1 VELTEVVVAVI
12 VVEVLVTVVRVEV
25 TVVVVEDRVVLDT
38 VLVVLVGVAL
48 VLVKVMV
55 LEVPVAVVEEMVVNV
70 RVVVVAEVVVV
81 EMVVV
86 VRVEEVLVDRVELVV
101 MHESHSSGQ
110 SRLTLSPTIRE
121 RQSRLIKLKQGNGSR
136 RPLHNVLYLLGRV
149 VVVAVT
155 ASVVVGVVKVGQVPQ
170 SDGQMDFRTPLVL
183 QWCRVMPGT
192 KQVGLRSTFP
202 LHNFA
207 HESHITGQAAKS
219 GSPRT
224 VGRNSFA
231 SKQTAGAYASHSTRS
246 STPWQVPRVVVV
258 VAVVVV
264 EDVVM
269 HVPQS
274 NGHRSCS
281 GFNAMLLVQSAA
293 P

>member
-1 VELTEVVVAVI
+1 M
-12 VVEVLVTVVRVEV
+12 VTVV
-25 TVVVVEDRVVLDT
+25 TVVVV
-38 VLVVLVGVAL
+38 LVVLVV
-48 VLVKVMV
+48 VL
-55 LEVPVAVVEEMVVNV
+55 
-70 RVVVVAEVVVV
+70 RVV
-81 EMVVV
+81 
-86 VRVEEVLVDRVELVV
+86 
-101 MHESHSSGQ
+101 
-110 SRLTLSPTIRE
+110 
-121 RQSRLIKLKQGNGSR
+121 IKL
-136 RPLHNVLYLLGRV
+136 
-149 VVVAVT
+149 
-155 ASVVVGVVKVGQVPQ
+155 GQVPQ
-170 SDGQMDFRTPLVL
+170 SDGHTDWSNELVL

-192 KQVGLRSTFP
+192 KQVGLRSAFP